1 MKGRI
6 NIERVFLM
14 DQQLR
19 NIEDHEPKNQMPVAF
34 LEQMELTTDWLHRR
48 GAFLTTQ
55 VGKEINTMT
64 IAWGSIGY
72 LFGKPTLTVMVRKS
86 RHTTQLLQASQEFTV
101 SVPFSDDMGEKL
113 FACGTQ
119 SGRTVDKISTCQ
131 LTLLDSQVIATPV
144 IGNCERY
151 YECKV
156 IVAQEITAPV
166 LSQEIRQE
174 HVIEGDPYYCYIG
187 EIVHC

>member
-6 NIERVFLM
+6 NIERVSLV
-14 DQQLR
+14 DQQQK
-19 NIEDHEPKNQMPVAF
+19 NMEDHKQENQKPVAF
-34 LEQMELTTDWLHRR
+34 LEQIELATDWLHRR
-48 GAFLTTQ
+48 GAFLTTK
-55 VGKEINTMT
+55 VGEEINTMT
-64 IAWGSIGY
+64 IAWGSIGF

-101 SVPFSDDMGEKL
+101 SIPFSEDMEEKL

-119 SGRTVDKISTCQ
+119 SGRTVDKISACQ
-131 LTLLDSQVIATPV
+131 LTLVEAQVITTPV

-151 YECKV
+151 YECKL

-166 LSQEIRQE
+166 LSAEVKQE
-174 HVIEGDPYYCYIG
+174 HVIEGDPYYCYMG